1 MKYEIYVIIEIC
13 DIMSELLSYL
23 IYLLVFIIGS
33 VLGLLISYKKHGEPF
48 VFNNIDI
55 ISLIIAIIGWILL
68 FNYGL
73 FSSLFGFIYPEII
86 ISIALFLIALVIG
99 MRPGYGRKETII
111 AIIISAI
118 IWVIVYLMI

>member
-1 MKYEIYVIIEIC
+1 
-13 DIMSELLSYL
+13 MSELLSYL